1 MLCNLECPLWVVI
14 SARFDPQSPS
24 PVAAPLDDE
33 EPETAPGQV
42 SHIPPE
48 TAGPRSPASLT
59 NRAASIHFTLN
70 YGICFCRC
78 HFLFHGPLTLA
89 LLGASAKERWDG
101 RKAGGERG
109 RCSAAPERLR
119 RTQPESP
126 GGLWGQSQKHPSDP
140 RDALTSD
147 DVRKMS

>member
-1 MLCNLECPLWVVI
+1 MLCNVERPLWVVI
-14 SARFDPQSPS
+14 SACFDPQSPS

-42 SHIPPE
+42 SHIPPQMV
-48 TAGPRSPASLT
+48 GPRSPASLT
-59 NRAASIHFTLN
+59 NRAAPIHFTLN
-70 YGICFCRC
+70 YGICFPQR
-78 HFLFHGPLTLA
+78 HFLFHCPLTLA

-101 RKAGGERG
+101 PKAGRERG
-109 RCSAAPERLR
+109 RCSAAPKWLR

-126 GGLWGQSQKHPSDP
+126 GGLWGQSQKHPSDL

-147 DVRKMS
+147 DVRKMA